1 MPRPAT
7 RAVLQHARELLAHP
21 ARWVHLCDAHDA
33 DGFPI
38 DFADPGAARWSD
50 LGAIRY
56 AAYRLGAAHR
66 DPRSVWPA
74 IEAAERALH
83 RAYLQ
88 IDALLG
94 PPTQPDTDR
103 SAYLTTVFAFELAI
117 AHHAPT
123 ADTTADNCRVPDP
136 GRS

>member
-38 DFADPGAARWSD
+38 DFADPGATRWSD

-56 AAYRLGAAHR
+56 AAYRLGAAQR

-74 IEAAERALH
+74 IEAAERALDQAYEKLTALIGPSTPPETN
-83 RAYLQ
+83 REAYLA
-88 IDALLG
+88 AL
-94 PPTQPDTDR
+94 
-103 SAYLTTVFAFELAI
+103 YAFELAI
-117 AHHAPT
+117 AHETSSGSTAPT
-123 ADTTADNCRVPDP
+123 DIRPPDT
-136 GRS
+136 GRT